1 VTFLLDTNVLSEAKR
16 PRPDPRVIA
25 FLETT
30 DEDLLFLSVITLGE
44 VRRGVDRL
52 PLGRRR
58 SALNEWLENDLVD
71 RFDGRILG
79 IEREAADAW
88 GRLMAQA
95 ERNGTTPAV
104 LDVWIAAIVEVHG
117 MTLVT
122 RNVADF
128 APLLGHVFN
137 PWAPA

>member
-1 VTFLLDTNVLSEAKR
+1 MRR
-16 PRPDPRVIA
+16 PRPDAAVIA

-30 DEDLLFLSVITLGE
+30 DEDSLFLSVITLAE

-52 PLGRRR
+52 PTGRRR
-58 SALNEWLENDLVD
+58 SALSDWLENGLIE

-88 GRLMAQA
+88 GRLMALA
-95 ERNGTTPAV
+95 ERNGRMPSV
-104 LDVWIAAIVEVHG
+104 LDVWIAAIAQVHG

-128 APLLGHVFN
+128 VLLTDQILN
-137 PWAPA
+137 PWSDA